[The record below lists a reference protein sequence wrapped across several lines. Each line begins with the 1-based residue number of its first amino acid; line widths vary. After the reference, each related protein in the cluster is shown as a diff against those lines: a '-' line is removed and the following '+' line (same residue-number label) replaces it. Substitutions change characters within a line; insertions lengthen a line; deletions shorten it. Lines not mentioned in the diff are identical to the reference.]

1 MSWSLQS
8 PNGDVT
14 MLFSNLEAT
23 GVGFILSEGA
33 SWPNAAFWPLVAWL
47 ASSSA
52 CRSDDLMLS
61 DISTVEYLNWRLIV
75 SKCYR
80 KEHLNRLSIPFFLM
94 FSIVSVQWHFWQWN
108 NEWAAGVLYEYV
120 GKQFVCVESP
130 YWLSVTT
137 TTIAHKIWGFSK
149 RLFWLFLS
157 LASKLHHEES
167 KQKREGPDGDGLEV
181 YPCPAP
187 YLCPSFAP
195 AIALRAAWQT
205 RQLVL
210 LFQCP
215 KNHTLWYNHSQLI
228 DFTHSIM
235 RSLFVEENHRRPRY
249 GKTSL
254 IRFTSEFRITIEMN
268 AKLT

>member
-1 MSWSLQS
+1 
-8 PNGDVT
+8 

-23 GVGFILSEGA
+23 GVGFILNEGA

-75 SKCYR
+75 SKCCR
-80 KEHLNRLSIPFFLM
+80 KEHLNRLSIPFFLL
-94 FSIVSVQWHFWQWN
+94 FSIVSVQWHFWQWQ
-108 NEWAAGVLYEYV
+108 NEWTAGVLYEYV

-130 YWLSVTT
+130 DWLSVTT

-167 KQKREGPDGDGLEV
+167 KQKREWTGWGRSGGL
-181 YPCPAP
+181 PLSRP
-187 YLCPSFAP
+187 L
-195 AIALRAAWQT
+195 
-205 RQLVL
+205 
-210 LFQCP
+210 
-215 KNHTLWYNHSQLI
+215 
-228 DFTHSIM
+228 
-235 RSLFVEENHRRPRY
+235 SLPVFCSGN
-249 GKTSL
+249 
-254 IRFTSEFRITIEMN
+254 RFTRCFTNTPTCIVIPMSKKSHALVQSQPINWFYSFYNEIFVYWRES
-268 AKLT
+268 